1 MVKTSMT
8 AKLEMSSMLT
18 GFDEDK
24 KKKGMSKCQIAAVLS
39 TMCNHKQS
47 DMETFLDTL
56 AKLAIQELR
65 DKQKFEIPGIVLIKN
80 NYKPERKGGRIKFL
94 GQKFNV
100 KAKAAHYVV
109 KAYPIFPLKRD
120 VEKWQEE
127 VLRYAWTTNVEK
139 MSS

>member
-1 MVKTSMT
+1 
-8 AKLEMSSMLT
+8 
-18 GFDEDK
+18 
-24 KKKGMSKCQIAAVLS
+24 
-39 TMCNHKQS
+39 MCSQKQS

-80 NYKPERKGGRIKFL
+80 NYKPERKGGRIQFL

-100 KAKAAHYVV
+100 KAKAARYIV

-120 VEKWQEE
+120 VEKISGGSSPMRMENKCWKD
-127 VLRYAWTTNVEK
+127 VFIVSFILNATLRLSYANVFFALPK
-139 MSS
+139 KDITA

>member
-18 GFDEDK
+18 GFYKDK

-39 TMCNHKQS
+39 TMCNHKHS

-80 NYKPERKGGRIKFL
+80 NYKPERKGGRMKFL

-120 VEKWQEE
+120 VEKM
-127 VLRYAWTTNVEK
+127 AGG
-139 MSS
+139 SSPIRMDNKR

>member
-1 MVKTSMT
+1 MAKTSMA
-8 AKLEMSSMLT
+8 AKLEMNSMLT
-18 GFDEDK
+18 EFDKVK
-24 KKKGMSKCQIAAVLS
+24 KKKGISKCQIAAVLS
-39 TMCNHKQS
+39 AMCSQKQS

-80 NYKPERKGGRIKFL
+80 NYKPERKGGRIQFL

-100 KAKAAHYVV
+100 KAKAARYIV

-120 VEKWQEE
+120 VEKISGG
-127 VLRYAWTTNVEK
+127 
-139 MSS
+139 SSPMRMENKC